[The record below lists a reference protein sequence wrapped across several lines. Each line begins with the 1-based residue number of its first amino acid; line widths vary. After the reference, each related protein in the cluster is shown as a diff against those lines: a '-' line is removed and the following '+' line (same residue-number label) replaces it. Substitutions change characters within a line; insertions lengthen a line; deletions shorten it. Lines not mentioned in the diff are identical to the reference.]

1 MQIKWSSMRENPL
14 GVPVPRKFQGR
25 IRDRVVRAVSYRS
38 EVLGVRPRW
47 VAEAE
52 GTAGA
57 DVNFNSVAVV
67 LKAMAALSQDPA
79 GQQRILV
86 PIPVPPHAWG
96 VQEVQIPHKETK
108 MKLSVYGGWGDP
120 DLPRSPAPL
129 PRRPYLCV
137 SYSFQFSGQELSCFC
152 GYWFGRP
159 GVTSSSTCS
168 SFEAP

>member
-1 MQIKWSSMRENPL
+1 MRENPL

-25 IRDRVVRAVSYRS
+25 IRDRVVPAVSYRS
-38 EVLGVRPRW
+38 EVPGVRLRW

-57 DVNFNSVAVV
+57 DVNFNSGCGAQSHGSS
-67 LKAMAALSQDPA
+67 LSQDPA
-79 GQQRILV
+79 GQQGILV

-108 MKLSVYGGWGDP
+108 MKLSVYGDP